1 MQTST
6 SSISIQRPN
15 RLFHFGGAASES
27 RNAQDHLQI
36 VSTPQSPSNFL
47 TPRQPLVH
55 IFVCDYANA
64 KVKALTDRFVDAL
77 RNNGINI
84 FIDKFLTHQPGFQ
97 VRAVSFSSGG
107 DFFFQIH
114 SKTAGSGD
122 VRLYLN
128 GQPKR
133 MSVSQAIGNIWS
145 WWRLK
150 SGCLTVDEASI
161 LSKEKLLYLFDYY
174 ANIKE
179 ENLNVE
185 KLQEELREAIETGS
199 NFLTLSNKIRGFE
212 ILLDEAKVTISRY
225 KLMLTEW
232 PKESGTILT
241 RWPQLDAIK
250 GLSQPLKDIML
261 NIITQTLKKIN
272 SLSNILNKYS
282 KDNVSEL
289 GSFEA
294 PEIQIETAD
303 KTHADGSSWKYMLDE
318 EHPSSSMFMQIASF
332 DEGTTHQ
339 SVDRIQ
345 TPVLILEEYY

>member
-1 MQTST
+1 MQSNP
-6 SSISIQRPN
+6 SSISVQRPT
-15 RLFHFGGAASES
+15 RLFHFGSTMSES
-27 RNAQDHLQI
+27 RNSQDHVQLN
-36 VSTPQSPSNFL
+36 VPQSPSNFL
-47 TPRQPLVH
+47 VPRQPLVH
-55 IFVCDYANA
+55 IFVCDFANA
-64 KVKALTDRFVDAL
+64 KVKALTDKFITAL
-77 RNNGINI
+77 QNNGINI
-84 FIDKFLTHQPGFQ
+84 FIDKYLTHQPGFQ

-114 SKTAGSGD
+114 SKTAGAGD

-150 SGCLTVDEASI
+150 SGCLTVEEASV

-185 KLQEELREAIETGS
+185 KLQEELKEAIEMNN
-199 NFLTLSNKIRGFE
+199 NFIALSNKIKGFE
-212 ILLDEAKVTISRY
+212 ILLEEAKITISRY

-232 PKESGTILT
+232 PKENGTVLS
-241 RWPQLDAIK
+241 RWPQLDTVK

-261 NIITQTLKKIN
+261 NIISQTLKKIN
-272 SLSNILNKYS
+272 SLSNILNTYS
-282 KDNVSEL
+282 KDETQEL
-289 GSFEA
+289 GSFE
-294 PEIQIETAD
+294 PQEIQIEAAD
-303 KTHADGSSWKYMLDE
+303 KTHGDGSSWRYMLDE
-318 EHPSSSMFMQIASF
+318 EHPSSSVFMQIASF
-332 DEGTTHQ
+332 DEGTIHQ

-345 TPVLILEEYY
+345 TPVFMLDEY